1 MTTFLY
7 EEEWNRSR
15 SFSIFLLSLSDNS
28 KVTHDKHLNKFK
40 GRVMVYNEDFKNENF
55 RWSEASA
62 EPVFY
67 IGTEQTQLSLELE
80 AKKKELIKLNENHNS
95 LIQSHNEKEKS
106 LKTFETDTAREIAQA
121 IAAERSYTSRD
132 LKKNYAEQ
140 NYSPDKILD
149 ERFVSQW
156 TETIKQSSPRSRLS
170 CLDTNSLDLTKHLKK
185 VENLLNTSTG
195 SATVDFLKG
204 HELMSI
210 WIKQGYDYHTEKNL
224 TDCLFCGSPL
234 LEERLELILN
244 NVIDDRFQKLEL
256 DIKNLTESN
265 ESLKKCRSN
274 LINNFPSKNDFAPQ
288 LAESSIEKISTV
300 RELLNCGEAYFT
312 SITKALN
319 QKSSS
324 PNKTDNEHDLPTI
337 DEVNSWQEKLSQA
350 IISYNDLISQHN
362 KIHDEFDH
370 QQQLAKDALVN
381 HHLAKKQEQYKVILE
396 SYKSA
401 EENLESEKNALEKIQ
416 KQILELETAIRQH
429 GPAADKI
436 TNLIN
441 CFLGHNEI
449 TVEVDHDLGYRLKRC
464 GKPALGIS
472 SEGEKTAIT
481 LCYFLTLL
489 EAEGRSIADLII
501 VLDDPISSLDTK
513 SLNYAFN
520 MLRSKL
526 EGAGQLFFLTHNLHF
541 MNEVKKWI
549 KNRKEYRDKDT
560 LKEPPLLFIDS
571 KIPSGETERRSSII
585 KMPKQIREYESEY
598 HYLFSLILKTSKQSP
613 HECEYMYLIPNAMR
627 KVLEVFLSFKVPGGG
642 GLKNQMN
649 SKIIQECSTDIDRLV
664 ALTRLSEV
672 ESHGD
677 NVDDLMSFS
686 SMTMEETHDHCLV
699 LLDMINKLDSDHYKS
714 MCKLC
719 N

>member
-1 MTTFLY
+1 MF
-7 EEEWNRSR
+7 
-15 SFSIFLLSLSDNS
+15 
-28 KVTHDKHLNKFK
+28 
-40 GRVMVYNEDFKNENF
+40 
-55 RWSEASA
+55 
-62 EPVFY
+62 
-67 IGTEQTQLSLELE
+67 
-80 AKKKELIKLNENHNS
+80 
-95 LIQSHNEKEKS
+95 
-106 LKTFETDTAREIAQA
+106 
-121 IAAERSYTSRD
+121 
-132 LKKNYAEQ
+132 
-140 NYSPDKILD
+140 
-149 ERFVSQW
+149 
-156 TETIKQSSPRSRLS
+156 
-170 CLDTNSLDLTKHLKK
+170 
-185 VENLLNTSTG
+185 
-195 SATVDFLKG
+195 
-204 HELMSI
+204 
-210 WIKQGYDYHTEKNL
+210 
-224 TDCLFCGSPL
+224 
-234 LEERLELILN
+234 
-244 NVIDDRFQKLEL
+244 
-256 DIKNLTESN
+256 
-265 ESLKKCRSN
+265 
-274 LINNFPSKNDFAPQ
+274 
-288 LAESSIEKISTV
+288 
-300 RELLNCGEAYFT
+300 
-312 SITKALN
+312 
-319 QKSSS
+319 
-324 PNKTDNEHDLPTI
+324 
-337 DEVNSWQEKLSQA
+337 
-350 IISYNDLISQHN
+350 
-362 KIHDEFDH
+362 
-370 QQQLAKDALVN
+370 
-381 HHLAKKQEQYKVILE
+381 
-396 SYKSA
+396 
-401 EENLESEKNALEKIQ
+401 KIQ

-449 TVEVDHDLGYRLKRC
+449 TVEADHDLGYRLKRC
-464 GKPALGIS
+464 GKPALGIL